1 MDTIEAAQN
10 LHWTESHM
18 PLMTEIASEFEDTQP
33 FRGIR
38 IGVSLHL
45 EVKTGVLVLALRRGG
60 ADVVAAGNYGT
71 TQDDMVALL
80 RENGIDA
87 RGSGSDT
94 REEHL
99 ATVRSVVESKP
110 DVLLDNGADLMKLA
124 IDLDIPVLGATEET
138 TSGHIRLTTGL
149 ASLVHVPVIVIN
161 DSPLKAIVENK
172 HAVGQSVY
180 ESFCRLTNLMPQ
192 SRSLLVVGYGW
203 CGRGIAHYAR
213 ANGAHVCVAEV
224 DEITAMEAAVDGF
237 RVGAVEEMIGGAD
250 VVITATGSQNV
261 VGETAISRMRDGVL
275 LANAGHFDWEI
286 DLAVIDAIT
295 VERTPLGHTIERHI
309 LEDGRTVDV
318 IARGRMMN
326 LAGPQPKG
334 NSIESMDLGFAMQ
347 ARSLERIVQAYDSL
361 PPGAQPV
368 PDDINRDLAR
378 RFVGA
383 IQASVGTDDGS
394 STSLG
399 QHE

>member
-1 MDTIEAAQN
+1 MDTSEAAQH
-10 LHWTESHM
+10 LRWTESHM
-18 PLMTEIASEFEDTQP
+18 PLMRTIATEFDETQP
-33 FRGIR
+33 FRGVR

-45 EVKTGVLVLALRRGG
+45 EVKTAVLLLTLRRGG

-71 TQDDMVALL
+71 TQDEMVALL

-87 RGSGSDT
+87 RGSGSES

-99 ATVRSVVESKP
+99 ATVQSVVESRP
-110 DVLLDNGADLMKLA
+110 DLLLDNGADLLALA
-124 IDLDIPVLGATEET
+124 IDLGVPVLGGTEET
-138 TSGHIRLTTGL
+138 TSGHMRLTTEL
-149 ASLVHVPVIVIN
+149 ASLVTVPVIVIN

-192 SRSLLVVGYGW
+192 SRAILVVGYGW

-213 ANGAHVCVAEV
+213 ANGAHVCVAEI
-224 DEITAMEAAVDGF
+224 DEIKAMEAAVDGF
-237 RVGAVEEMIGGAD
+237 RVGSVEELIGGVD

-261 VGETAISRMRDGVL
+261 VGASAINRMRDGVL

-286 DLAVIDAIT
+286 DLDAIDTVT
-295 VERTPLGHTIERHI
+295 VERTPLGRTIERHV
-309 LEDGRTVDV
+309 LEDGRVVDV

-326 LAGPQPKG
+326 LAGEQPKG

-347 ARSLERIVQAYDSL
+347 ARSLERIVQAHDAL

-368 PDDINRDLAR
+368 PDDINRDLAH
-378 RFVGA
+378 RFVQA
-383 IQASVGTDDGS
+383 IQASVGSNDSMG
-394 STSLG
+394 TSPDR
-399 QHE
+399 

>member
-1 MDTIEAAQN
+1 MDTIEARRHLQ
-10 LHWTESHM
+10 WTESHM
-18 PLMTEIASEFEDTQP
+18 PLMKEITREFEESQP

-45 EVKTGVLVLALRRGG
+45 EVKTAVLLLALRRGG

-71 TQDDMVALL
+71 TQDDIVALL
-80 RENGIDA
+80 REKGIDA

-99 ATVRSVVESKP
+99 ATVQSVVESKP
-110 DVLLDNGADLMKLA
+110 DVLLDNGADLLKLA
-124 IDLDIPVLGATEET
+124 IDLGIPVLGATEET
-138 TSGHIRLTTGL
+138 TSGHMRLTTEL

-161 DSPLKAIVENK
+161 DSRLKAIVENK

-192 SRSLLVVGYGW
+192 SRSMLVVGYGW

-224 DEITAMEAAVDGF
+224 DEIKAMEAAVDGF
-237 RVGAVEEMIGGAD
+237 RVGSVEEMIGGVD

-261 VGETAISRMRDGVL
+261 VGETAITRMRDGVL

-286 DLAVIDAIT
+286 DLAAIDALT
-295 VERTPLGHTIERHI
+295 VEKAPLGHTIERHV
-309 LEDGRTVDV
+309 LNDGRTVDV

-347 ARSLERIVQAYDSL
+347 ALSLKRIVQEHDGL

-368 PDDINRDLAR
+368 PEDINRELAR
-378 RFVGA
+378 RFVEA
-383 IQASVGTDDGS
+383 VQS
-394 STSLG
+394 
-399 QHE
+399 

>member
-1 MDTIEAAQN
+1 MDTSDAAQR
-10 LHWTESHM
+10 LRWTESHM
-18 PLMTEIASEFEDTQP
+18 PLMKDIAREFEETQP

-45 EVKTGVLVLALRRGG
+45 EVKTVVLVLALRRGG

-71 TQDDMVALL
+71 TQDDIVALL
-80 RENGIDA
+80 RANGIDA

-94 REEHL
+94 RAEHL
-99 ATVRSVVESKP
+99 ATVQSIVESEP
-110 DVLLDNGADLMKLA
+110 DLLLDNGADLIRLA
-124 IDLDIPVLGATEET
+124 VDLHVPVLGATEET
-138 TSGHIRLTTGL
+138 TSGHMRLTTEL
-149 ASLVHVPVIVIN
+149 ESLVTVPVIVIN

-180 ESFCRLTNLMPQ
+180 ESFCRMTNLMPQ
-192 SRSLLVVGYGW
+192 SRSILVVGYGW

-213 ANGAHVCVAEV
+213 ANGAHVCVAEI
-224 DEITAMEAAVDGF
+224 DEIKAMEAAVDGF
-237 RVGAVEEMIGGAD
+237 RVGSVEELIRGVD

-261 VGETAISRMRDGVL
+261 VGDPAINHMRDGVL

-286 DLAVIDAIT
+286 DLAAIDALT
-295 VERTPLGHTIERHI
+295 VERTPLGHTIERHV

-326 LAGPQPKG
+326 LAGEQPKG

-347 ARSLERIVQAYDSL
+347 ARSLERIVKAHDAL

-368 PDDINRDLAR
+368 PDDINRDLAH
-378 RFVGA
+378 RFVQA
-383 IQASVGTDDGS
+383 IQASVGSNDSMG
-394 STSLG
+394 TSPDR
-399 QHE
+399 

>member
-1 MDTIEAAQN
+1 MDTTEAAQN
-10 LHWTESHM
+10 LLWTESHM
-18 PLMTEIASEFEDTQP
+18 PLMKEIASEFEDTQP

-45 EVKTGVLVLALRRGG
+45 EVKTAVLVLALARGG
-60 ADVVAAGNYGT
+60 AEVVAAGNYGT

-87 RGSGSDT
+87 RGSGSDS

-99 ATVRSVVESKP
+99 ATVRSVVESRP

-124 IDLDIPVLGATEET
+124 IDLDVPVLGATEET
-138 TSGHIRLTTGL
+138 TSGHMRLTTEL
-149 ASLVHVPVIVIN
+149 AEVVSVPVIVIN

-192 SRSLLVVGYGW
+192 ARSMLVVGYGW

-213 ANGAHVCVAEV
+213 ANGAHVSVAEV
-224 DEITAMEAAVDGF
+224 DEIKAMEAAVDGF
-237 RVGAVEEMIGGAD
+237 RVGSVEEMIGGVD
-250 VVITATGSQNV
+250 VVITATGSKNV
-261 VGETAISRMRDGVL
+261 VGETAITRMRDGVL

-286 DLAVIDAIT
+286 DLAAIDALT
-295 VERTPLGHTIERHI
+295 VERTPLGHTIVRHVFN
-309 LEDGRTVDV
+309 DGRTVDL

-326 LAGPQPKG
+326 LAGPQPRG

-347 ARSLERIVQAYDSL
+347 ARSLERIVQAHESL
-361 PPGAQPV
+361 PRGAQPV

-378 RFVGA
+378 RFVHA
-383 IQASVGTDDGS
+383 AQTSVG
-394 STSLG
+394 LG
-399 QHE
+399 YRE